1 MREGQNWG
9 STIHIDPFRGIAL
22 TSAGCHPLF
31 LPRGLL
37 SETLSPCIPLSF
49 SPMLNPSSST
59 RLLIQRAVFA
69 AVLSMLLVCQGC
81 ASNAMLA
88 RDLPREWHATSAS
101 NAQTVD
107 LTKLASATIPNDL
120 IARGDVIAINIGVG
134 RKKEDDVSVKQRV
147 NQSGQIVLTHIGD
160 VSVEGLNLIEAEDA
174 IRTAATIRGI
184 YRDPQITVEM
194 SRPKV
199 NNITVIGAV
208 NKQGILELRPGNSDL
223 LQAITA
229 AGGLT
234 KEAGTIVEVTH
245 PGFKPGTV
253 PPERSPAI
261 ANGTG
266 DGVISAGGE
275 SIQATPVSTKTLKV
289 DLASIG
295 RDGVGIPTLSDG
307 MVIWVG
313 KLDPL
318 PLTVD
323 GLVRA
328 PGQFE
333 FPVGKNL
340 SVVEAISLAKGINS
354 SVADKIYVIRKRPG
368 VAEPVLIQVSYSK
381 AKRDGREN
389 ILLQPGDVVSV
400 EQTPTTVFI
409 EVLKTA
415 TFGVTGRVF

>member
-1 MREGQNWG
+1 
-9 STIHIDPFRGIAL
+9 
-22 TSAGCHPLF
+22 
-31 LPRGLL
+31 
-37 SETLSPCIPLSF
+37 
-49 SPMLNPSSST
+49 MLNPSSST